1 MWVLPYL
8 AIVLGVIALD
18 QLTKV
23 LICAYLYGGQIS
35 IIPQIL
41 RFSYVEN
48 TGMAFGMLSDHRWI
62 FMVLSVIGIVA
73 VGVYLW
79 FYVKTKIGRTALALI
94 IGGGIGNMIDRI
106 FRGFVVDFID
116 FCAFPELWGWVF
128 NIADAAVC
136 VGAALFIFDLL
147 RDLINEMREAKAKK
161 ALANSEEPSGDA
173 NE

>member
-1 MWVLPYL
+1 MWVIPYL
-8 AIVLGVIALD
+8 AAIVGIIALD
-18 QLTKV
+18 QLSKV
-23 LICAYLYGGQIS
+23 LVCAYLYGEQVA
-35 IIPQIL
+35 IIPGIL

-62 FMVLSVIGIVA
+62 FMVLSVIGIAAVA
-73 VGVYLW
+73 VYL
-79 FYVKTKIGRTALALI
+79 YLYQKSTLGRVALSLI
-94 IGGGIGNMIDRI
+94 IAGGIGNMIDRI

-116 FCAFPELWGWVF
+116 FCAFPKLWAWVF

-147 RDLINEMREAKAKK
+147 RDLVKELRAAKAKK
-161 ALANSEEPSGDA
+161 ATTDSEGRDDGA

>member
-8 AIVLGVIALD
+8 AIALGVIALD
-18 QLTKV
+18 QLSKV
-23 LICAYLYGGQIS
+23 LVCALLYGEQVA
-35 IIPQIL
+35 IIPGIL

-62 FMVLSVIGIVA
+62 FMVLSVIGIAA

-116 FCAFPELWGWVF
+116 FCAFPRLWGWVF

-136 VGAALFIFDLL
+136 IGAALFIFDLL
-147 RDLINEMREAKAKK
+147 RDLINEVRTAKEKK
-161 ALANSEEPSGDA
+161 ASEDTSDGTDA
-173 NE
+173 